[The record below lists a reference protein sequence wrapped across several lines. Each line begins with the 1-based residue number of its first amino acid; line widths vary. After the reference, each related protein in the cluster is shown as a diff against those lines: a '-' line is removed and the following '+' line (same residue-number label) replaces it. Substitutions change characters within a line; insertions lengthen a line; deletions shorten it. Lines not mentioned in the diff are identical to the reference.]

1 MPKIIL
7 HLSHS
12 IKLSLFFV
20 GFDLH
25 LHELPDIIRKVLL
38 GHHGL
43 PDDLAGIVLVHD
55 GLPGVD
61 E

>member
-12 IKLSLFFV
+12 IKLPLFYA
-20 GFDLH
+20 GSDLH
-25 LHELPDIIRKVLL
+25 LHELPDVVREVLL
-38 GHHGL
+38 GRHGF